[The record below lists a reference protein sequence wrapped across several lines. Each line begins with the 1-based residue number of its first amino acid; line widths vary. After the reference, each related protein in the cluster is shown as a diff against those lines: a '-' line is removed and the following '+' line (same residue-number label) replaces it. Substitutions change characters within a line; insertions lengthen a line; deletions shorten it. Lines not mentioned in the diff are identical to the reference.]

1 MSSSRFPV
9 SQPPPPLP
17 LQAPLIQSSSPR
29 SKNQAEAYRQLKEDK
44 VLSSSSVDRSS
55 TDPPLIDLE
64 EKSPPTPAQSSA
76 PRQRNFQRFTRA
88 LIARKRVTFNLAR
101 NQTSD
106 ADNPA
111 AEVERLRSVFER
123 KSIPT
128 GSPKNVDFT
137 RY

>member
-9 SQPPPPLP
+9 SRPPPPLP
-17 LQAPLIQSSSPR
+17 LQAPLMQSSSPR
-29 SKNQAEAYRQLKEDK
+29 SKNQAEAYRQPKEDK

-55 TDPPLIDLE
+55 TDPPLIDLD

-88 LIARKRVTFNLAR
+88 LIARKRVTLAH
-101 NQTSD
+101 NQTTD
-106 ADNPA
+106 VDHPA